1 MHILGIETSCDE
13 TAAAIVAR
21 RADAPDGPGRILA
34 NRVLRQE
41 AHAAYG
47 GVVPELAARAH
58 VEHLDRLVG
67 EALAEAGL
75 RLNQLDGI
83 AATAGPGLVGGLMV
97 GMTTAKALALAAD
110 KPFIG
115 VNHLEAHALTIRL
128 THGLAFP
135 YLMLLISGGHCQ
147 LAAIHGVGRAAL
159 YGTTRDDAVGEVLDK
174 AAMMLG
180 LGWPGG
186 AAVEQA
192 ARRVRP
198 ADAARVPRLPRPLCG
213 APGMEFSFSGLKTAL
228 ARALARDPAPS
239 VPHYAQ
245 ALQAAIADCLCD
257 RTRAACERFAAE
269 QGQAGQGQSEQSAP
283 YRLVAAGGVAA
294 NQTIRAALKRT
305 ARAAGF
311 ELFLVPPALC
321 TDNGTMIAWAAAEQL
336 ARHGGQGGAQ
346 GGAYRDGGQDWGQDW
361 KMAARPRWPMRSAA
375 KI

>member
-115 VNHLEAHALTIRL
+115 VNHLEACAHDSADAWAGISLSHA
-128 THGLAFP
+128 
-135 YLMLLISGGHCQ
+135 LISGGHCQ

-245 ALQAAIADCLCD
+245 ALQAAITDCLCD

-269 QGQAGQGQSEQSAP
+269 QGQSGQSEQSAP

-294 NQTIRAALKRT
+294 NQTIRTALKRT

-321 TDNGTMIAWAAAEQL
+321 TDNGAMIAWAAAEQV
-336 ARHGGQGGAQ
+336 ARNGGQGDAQ
-346 GGAYRDGGQDWGQDW
+346 GGAYQDGGQDWGQDW

-375 KI
+375 PDM